1 MRHNSYPSGC
11 LDQRLPCVPCRHP
24 CPGEEAGVAGL
35 IQGRDVEGDT
45 YLLRTLLLVG
55 LDRSLF
61 FLILFCPV
69 QSEMLQEANTSNF
82 KSKLQSLQITIVVA
96 AVPEG
101 LPMAVTLISDYR
113 SRIGQYKCRNCE
125 KYGERNMGKGTWR
138 CAVMQEE
145 KN

>member
-1 MRHNSYPSGC
+1 
-11 LDQRLPCVPCRHP
+11 VIA
-24 CPGEEAGVAGL
+24 GEEAGVAVL

-82 KSKLQSLQITIVVA
+82 KSKLQSLQVFVGSKLL
-96 AVPEG
+96 G
-101 LPMAVTLISDYR
+101 L
-113 SRIGQYKCRNCE
+113 E
-125 KYGERNMGKGTWR
+125 KLGY
-138 CAVMQEE
+138 VD
-145 KN
+145 